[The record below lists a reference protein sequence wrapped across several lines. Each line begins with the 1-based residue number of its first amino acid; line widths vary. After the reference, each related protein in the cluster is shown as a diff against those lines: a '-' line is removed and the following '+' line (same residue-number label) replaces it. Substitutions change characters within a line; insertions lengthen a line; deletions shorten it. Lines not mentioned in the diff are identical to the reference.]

1 MHNTPS
7 PLAWLEIHEKRLQK
21 LEEVARHHE
30 SAQAATVAYQKSFKD
45 QVEKMEA
52 GVNQRFLR
60 LEDQVQRLEESIND
74 KIDSKVDGA
83 VERIVEKVDEIKQEV
98 VDLKGRVDNNSER
111 IEVLE
116 DQKKEKSAWNDVY
129 RKIVLLLVG
138 AAASQAIPRLIQFLF
153 GD

>member
-1 MHNTPS
+1 MHSAPS

-21 LEEVARHHE
+21 LEEVARHQE
-30 SAQAATVAYQKSFKD
+30 SVQAATVAYQKSFKD

-111 IEVLE
+111 IEILE
-116 DQKKEKSAWNDVY
+116 DKKKEKSAWNDVY

-138 AAASQAIPRLIQFLF
+138 AAASQAIPRLIQFLS

>member
-1 MHNTPS
+1 MNSTPS

-21 LEEVARHHE
+21 LEEVVRHQE

-52 GVNQRFLR
+52 RVNQRFLR

-111 IEVLE
+111 IEILE
-116 DQKKEKSAWNDVY
+116 DKKKEKSAWNDVY

-138 AAASQAIPRLIQFLF
+138 AAASQAIPRLIQFLA

>member
-1 MHNTPS
+1 MNSTPS

-21 LEEVARHHE
+21 LEEVARHQE
-30 SAQAATVAYQKSFKD
+30 SVQAATVAYQKSFKD

-116 DQKKEKSAWNDVY
+116 DKKKEKSAWNEVY

-138 AAASQAIPRLIQFLF
+138 AAASQAIPRLIQFLS